1 MIGVLDY
8 GVGNLFSLKASLKA
22 VGAEVMVSSDQK
34 ALKNCDRLI
43 LPGVGA
49 FGDASARLQEGNF
62 VPFLQN
68 WAKEKP
74 LLGICL
80 GMQLLFEESEEFGLH
95 KGLGLLPGSVRR
107 MNASEEVG
115 LKLPQMGWNR
125 LEICKESPLLPKEC
139 QGEYMYFVHS
149 FAAEDCGDCLLATT
163 DYGLPVTAF
172 VGKDRVFGAQFHPEK
187 SGEAGLALLKRFAN
201 WKE

>member
-49 FGDASARLQEGNF
+49 FGDASARLQEVIF

-107 MNASEEVG
+107 MNASEEAG

-125 LEICKESPLLPKEC
+125 LEISKESPLLPKEC

-149 FAAEDCGDCLLATT
+149 FAAEDCDDCLLATT

-172 VGKDRVFGAQFHPEK
+172 VGKGRVFGAQFHPEK
-187 SGEAGLALLKRFAN
+187 SGEAGLKLLERFAN

>member
-8 GVGNLFSLKASLKA
+8 GVGNLFSLKASLMA

-34 ALKNCDRLI
+34 ALEECDRLI

-107 MNASEEVG
+107 MNASEEAG

-125 LEICKESPLLPKEC
+125 LEISKESPLLPKACE
-139 QGEYMYFVHS
+139 GEYMYFVHS

-187 SGEAGLALLKRFAN
+187 SGEAGLKLLERFAN

>member
-107 MNASEEVG
+107 MNASEEAG

-125 LEICKESPLLPKEC
+125 LEISKESPLLPKEC

-149 FAAEDCGDCLLATT
+149 FAAEDCDDCLLATT

-172 VGKDRVFGAQFHPEK
+172 VGKGRVFGAQFHPEK

-201 WKE
+201 WNE